1 MEQEEQQPKL
11 VLPHHLHQDSTRLNL
26 VQTRHHQGR
35 LGGTISGPWLGVG
48 KRLWW
53 AERSAAARNSR
64 FCRILVHELISP
76 GIVGSIRLN
85 REIEECAEWQ
95 ASNEVLSMHGFDACH
110 AAQFSQTGK
119 GISDVVPHK
128 EHQTCP
134 QSTTSA
140 IRVLRSALAI
150 CHHGATS
157 QAVNLSRRFDL
168 HDFVDLCR
176 HERLRKV
183 HSIVIHCLVKMV
195 MRTSSRNEQI
205 RQSMIIAHEV
215 PGFGRESTVH
225 DFTPLKSRCFRL
237 LKQTVP
243 TQARGTPH
251 LLDNR
256 LTRVLQSIRERHQ
269 ARGLECDATSISIS
283 HEVTALHCTQC
294 TEVTTSQV
302 VAFSQE
308 DHVSISRSQLEW

>member
-1 MEQEEQQPKL
+1 MEEEEQQPKL
-11 VLPHHLHQDSTRLNL
+11 VLPHHLHQDSARLNL
-26 VQTRHHQGR
+26 VQT
-35 LGGTISGPWLGVG
+35 SSPGPTGWNHFKPVAGCWE
-48 KRLWW
+48 RLWW
-53 AERSAAARNSR
+53 AERSAAARSSR

-76 GIVGSIRLN
+76 GIVRSIRLN

-95 ASNEVLSMHGFDACH
+95 ASNKVLSMHGFDACH
-110 AAQFSQTGK
+110 AVQFSQTGK
-119 GISDVVPHK
+119 GITDVVPHK

-140 IRVLRSALAI
+140 IRLLRSSLAI

-168 HDFVDLCR
+168 HDFVDISR
-176 HERLRKV
+176 HEWLRKV
-183 HSIVIHCLVKMV
+183 HSVVIHCLAKMV

-256 LTRVLQSIRERHQ
+256 LTRVLFNKSEKDIKHV
-269 ARGLECDATSISIS
+269 ALDAMQ
-283 HEVTALHCTQC
+283 L
-294 TEVTTSQV
+294 
-302 VAFSQE
+302 
-308 DHVSISRSQLEW
+308 RSPFLMR